1 MPTAP
6 GVTYVQVSDVLYRG
20 DGSFD
25 SGQIEFRIVH
35 QVHKAGAVVLSPTT
49 WVVSILPTDNGAFSV
64 ALPASDDV
72 TLNPSSWFYLV
83 VVRTKEW
90 NASFW
95 MPVLIAFKDTGAH
108 FSDLLDHVA
117 VPSSPGFDLSSFLQK
132 TGGTMTGALILS
144 GDPTTA
150 LGAATK
156 QYVDSQAASG
166 VPDATTTSK
175 GKIKLAGDLAG
186 SADLPSVPG
195 LATLNTALAG
205 KAPASHTH
213 AESDVTQLTTDLAS
227 LSNSVAGKVSSSL
240 ATTKGD
246 LLVASG
252 SAVLG
257 RLGVGSDGQVPTADH
272 TQTLGIKWATPA
284 AGGGSGRNLYLP
296 DGYGLTAITGDP
308 LTYQFTQPGGNNTLW
323 YMRLPTPA
331 SGTVTNLWA
340 ACGVSGTY
348 DNTTTPNQLGIYDDT
363 GAQKGTTA
371 NDNTLWTS
379 TGWRGGAISGGA
391 VTVGTSYF
399 YLLALIRGFAGGN
412 PQLCFPNSPVD
423 SHTFAT
429 RGPGQ
434 TNRRCGYASANS
446 LPASF
451 DPTAYGT
458 ESGYG
463 YLCGVS

>member
-1 MPTAP
+1 MPAP
-6 GVTYVQVSDVLYRG
+6 GVTYVTVSDVLYRG

-25 SGQIEFRIVH
+25 SGIIEFRLTQQI
-35 QVHKAGAVVLSPTT
+35 HKAGTVVLSPTT
-49 WVVSILPTDNGAFSV
+49 WVVMVSAVDGSFSV
-64 ALPASDDV
+64 SLPASDD
-72 TLNPSSWFYLV
+72 PSLTPASWFYQV
-83 VVRTKEW
+83 QVRTKEW
-90 NASFW
+90 NQTFY
-95 MPVLIAFKDTGAH
+95 MPVLIALAGSGAKL
-108 FSDLLDHVA
+108 SQLLDHVA
-117 VPSSPGFDLSSFLQK
+117 VPSAPGFDLSAFLQK
-132 TGGTMTGALILS
+132 TGGTMTGALTLAA
-144 GDPTTA
+144 DPTTA

-156 QYVDSQAASG
+156 QYVDSFAASG
-166 VPDATTTSK
+166 TPDATTTSK
-175 GKIKLAGDLAG
+175 GKIQLAGDLAG
-186 SADLPSVPG
+186 TAASPTVP
-195 LATLNTALAG
+195 ALAG
-205 KAPASHTH
+205 KAALSHTH
-213 AESDVTQLTTDLAS
+213 SEADVANLQNDLSSVSTAASNAQTTAS
-227 LSNSVAGKVSSSL
+227 NAIPKSV

-246 LLVASG
+246 ILVATGAST
-252 SAVLG
+252 VV

-272 TQTLGIKWATPA
+272 TQTSGIKWATPS
-284 AGGGSGRNLYLP
+284 GGGSGPNLYLP
-296 DGYGLTAITGDP
+296 AGYGLTAITGDP
-308 LTYQFTQPGGNNTLW
+308 LTYQFTQPGGNNTIW
-323 YMRLPTPA
+323 YMRLPTPS
-331 SGTVTNLWA
+331 SGIVTNLWA
-340 ACGVSGTY
+340 ACGVAGTY

-379 TGWRGGAISGGA
+379 TGWKGGAITGGA

-423 SHTFAT
+423 AHTFAT

-434 TNRRCGYASANS
+434 TNRRCGYAGGNA